1 MAPKSRVGGPEQGHK
16 VEVEWTTVSY
26 RTIAFYAVLGLVAVG
41 FILYLI
47 APNYFALKARGALHA
62 LTAGVVEN
70 GAENVTPSKRAAHFV
85 NLDGTVRVKKAQ
97 SPQWVQANY
106 NTNLVTGD
114 FIQTGSDGVAR
125 IIFADGTNYVIKPD
139 SLIAVEESGEDPV
152 TRATR
157 VAVQVTSGTVDLSTG
172 RFEVP
177 GSTSRVAFADAL
189 ANLGEESRA
198 VVQNDP
204 KRNIHQMT
212 MDQGGARV
220 TRGSTTVQLGQ
231 YEKVGFSANQP
242 GLLRERVIAPPN
254 LILPANMALN
264 VVQNTRSTQIEFR
277 WSAVEGAR
285 DYVLEIS
292 PSGMFSNLVV
302 NRKVEGTSAEVSG
315 LDEGVY
321 YWLVKSIDGNGNE
334 SQPSMASRF
343 DVVQQISENHQAFLE
358 ITNIVQH
365 GRVVEVVGRAEP
377 GSTVIINNQ
386 QVFNIA
392 ADGTFRHFTSP
403 LPRKGSNQVTITAQD
418 RKGNTKTIRKTVVI
432 EQ

>member
-1 MAPKSRVGGPEQGHK
+1 MAGTPRVHGPEQGRK
-16 VEVEWTTVSY
+16 VEVEWTTISY
-26 RTIAFYAVLGLVAVG
+26 RTIAFYAILGLVAVG

-47 APNYFALKARGALHA
+47 APNYFSRKVRGALHT

-70 GAENVTPSKRAAHFV
+70 GTANVAPSKREAHFV

-97 SPQWVQANY
+97 SPQWIQADY

-114 FIQTGSDGVAR
+114 FIQTGSNGVAR

-139 SLIAVEESGEDPV
+139 SLIAVEQSGEDPV

-177 GSTSRVAFADAL
+177 GSTSKVTFADAM

-212 MDQGGARV
+212 MDQGEAKV

-231 YEKVGFSANQP
+231 YEKVRFSASQP
-242 GLLRERVIAPPN
+242 GLLREKVIAPPI
-254 LILPANMALN
+254 LISPANMALN
-264 VVQNTRSTQIEFR
+264 VVQAPRGTRLEFK

-285 DYVLEIS
+285 AYRLEIS

-302 NRKVEGTSAEVSG
+302 DRKVEGTSTEVSG

-321 YWLVKSIDGNGNE
+321 YWLVTSIDANGNE
-334 SQPSMASRF
+334 SQPSTANRF
-343 DVVQQISENHQAFLE
+343 DLIQQISENHQAFLE

-365 GRVVEVVGRAEP
+365 GRVVEVVGRTEP

-403 LPRKGSNQVTITAQD
+403 LPRRGSNQITITAQD
-418 RKGNTKTIRKTVVI
+418 RRGNTKTIRKTVVI
-432 EQ
+432 E

>member
-1 MAPKSRVGGPEQGHK
+1 MAGKSRVPGPEQGHK
-16 VEVEWTTVSY
+16 VEVEWTTISY
-26 RTIAFYAVLGLVAVG
+26 RTIAFYALLGLIALSFV
-41 FILYLI
+41 LYLI
-47 APNYFALKARGALHA
+47 APNYFARKARGALHA
-62 LTAGVVEN
+62 LTAGVVKDSS
-70 GAENVTPSKRAAHFV
+70 ANVAPSKRDAHFV

-97 SPQWVQANY
+97 SSQWVQANY

-152 TRATR
+152 TKATR

-172 RFEVP
+172 KFEVP
-177 GSTSRVAFADAL
+177 GSTSKVAFADAM

-212 MDQGGARV
+212 MDQGDARV

-231 YEKVGFSANQP
+231 YEKVTFSSQQA
-242 GLLRERVIAPPN
+242 GLVREKVIAPPG
-254 LILPANMALN
+254 LISPANMALN
-264 VVQNTRSTQIEFR
+264 VVRTPRTTQIEFK

-285 DYVLEIS
+285 SYVLEIS

-302 NRKVEGTSAEVSG
+302 NRKVEGASTEVSG

-321 YWLVKSIDGNGNE
+321 YWLVKSIDGNGNQ
-334 SQPSMASRF
+334 SQPSIPNRF
-343 DVVQQISENHQAFLE
+343 DLVQQISENHQAFLE
-358 ITNIVQH
+358 ITNITQH
-365 GRVVEVVGRAEP
+365 GRVVEVVGRTEP

-403 LPRKGSNQVTITAQD
+403 LPRKGSNQITITAQD

-432 EQ
+432 E

>member
-1 MAPKSRVGGPEQGHK
+1 MARKSRVPGPEQGHK
-16 VEVEWTTVSY
+16 VEVEWTTISY
-26 RTIAFYAVLGLVAVG
+26 RTIAVYAVLGLVALS

-47 APNYFALKARGALHA
+47 APSYFARKARGALHA

-70 GAENVTPSKRAAHFV
+70 GAGNVAPSKRDAHFV

-97 SPQWVQANY
+97 SPQWAQANY

-157 VAVQVTSGTVDLSTG
+157 VAVQVTSGTVNLSTG
-172 RFEVP
+172 KFEVP
-177 GSTSRVAFADAL
+177 GSTSKVAFADAM

-212 MDQGGARV
+212 MDQGDARV

-231 YEKVGFSANQP
+231 YEKVTFSSKQP
-242 GLLRERVIAPPN
+242 GLVRERVIAPPG

-264 VVQNTRSTQIEFR
+264 VVRAPRATQIEFK

-285 DYVLEIS
+285 EYVLEIS

-302 NRKVEGTSAEVSG
+302 NRKVKGSSAEVYG

-321 YWLVKSIDGNGNE
+321 YWLVKSIDGNGNQ
-334 SQPSMASRF
+334 SQPSRPNRF
-343 DVVQQISENHQAFLE
+343 DLVQQISENHQAFLE
-358 ITNIVQH
+358 ITSITQH
-365 GRVVEVVGRAEP
+365 GRVVEVVGRTEP

-403 LPRKGSNQVTITAQD
+403 LPKKGSNQITITAQD

-432 EQ
+432 E

>member
-1 MAPKSRVGGPEQGHK
+1 MAGKSRVPGPEQGRK
-16 VEVEWTTVSY
+16 VEVEWTTISY
-26 RTIAFYAVLGLVAVG
+26 RTIVFYAVLGLFALS

-47 APNYFALKARGALHA
+47 APNYFARKAREALHS
-62 LTAGVVEN
+62 LTAGVVDN
-70 GAENVTPSKRAAHFV
+70 SPASVAPSKRDAHFV

-172 RFEVP
+172 KFEVP
-177 GSTSRVAFADAL
+177 GSTSKVAFADAM

-204 KRNIHQMT
+204 RRNIHQMT
-212 MDQGGARV
+212 MDQGDARV

-231 YEKVGFSANQP
+231 YEKVTFSSSQA
-242 GLLRERVIAPPN
+242 GLVRERVIAPPG
-254 LILPANMALN
+254 LVSPANMALN
-264 VVQNTRSTQIEFR
+264 VVRTPRTTAIEFK

-285 DYVLEIS
+285 GYVLEVS

-302 NRKVEGTSAEVSG
+302 NRKVEGTSTEVSG

-334 SQPSMASRF
+334 SQPSMPNRF
-343 DVVQQISENHQAFLE
+343 DLVQQISENHQAFLE
-358 ITNIVQH
+358 ITNITQH
-365 GRVVEVVGRAEP
+365 GRVVEVVGRTEP

-403 LPRKGSNQVTITAQD
+403 LPRKGSNQITITAQD

-432 EQ
+432 E

>member
-1 MAPKSRVGGPEQGHK
+1 MAVSTRVPGPEQGRK

-26 RTIAFYAVLGLVAVG
+26 RTIAFYSTLVLLTVG

-47 APNYFALKARGALHA
+47 APNYFTRKAREALHA

-70 GAENVTPSKRAAHFV
+70 GGTTAVGSKRDAHFV
-85 NLDGTVRVKKAQ
+85 NIDGTVRVKKAQ
-97 SPQWVQANY
+97 SPQWIRADY
-106 NTNLVTGD
+106 NTDLATGD

-125 IIFADGTNYVIKPD
+125 IIFADGTSYVIKPD
-139 SLIAVEESGEDPV
+139 SLIVVEESGEDPA

-172 RFEVP
+172 KFEVP

-189 ANLGEESRA
+189 ASLGEESRA

-204 KRNIHQMT
+204 KRNIHEMT
-212 MDQGGARV
+212 MDQGEARV

-231 YEKVGFSANQP
+231 YEKVSFSADKP
-242 GLLRERVIAPPN
+242 GLARQKVVAPPALIAPP
-254 LILPANMALN
+254 NMALN
-264 VVQNTRSTQIEFR
+264 VVRAPRTERIEFK
-277 WSAVEGAR
+277 WSPVAGAQAYR
-285 DYVLEIS
+285 LEIS

-302 NRKVEGTSAEVSG
+302 DRRVQGTSTEVSG

-321 YWLVKSIDGNGNE
+321 YWLVKSIDARGNE
-334 SQPSMASRF
+334 SQPSAADRF
-343 DVVQQISENHQAFLE
+343 DLVQQVSENHEAFLE
-358 ITNIVQH
+358 ITNIIQH
-365 GRVVEVVGRAEP
+365 GRVVEVVGRTEP

-403 LPRKGSNQVTITAQD
+403 LPRKGSNQITITAQD
-418 RKGNTKTIRKTVVI
+418 RTGNTKTIRKTVVI
-432 EQ
+432 E

>member
-1 MAPKSRVGGPEQGHK
+1 MALKSRVSGPEQGHK
-16 VEVEWTTVSY
+16 VEVEWTTISY
-26 RTIAFYAVLGLVAVG
+26 RTIAFYAVLGIVAVG
-41 FILYLI
+41 FVLYLI
-47 APNYFALKARGALHA
+47 APNYFARKAREALHA

-70 GAENVTPSKRAAHFV
+70 GAANVTPSKRDAHFV
-85 NLDGTVRVKKAQ
+85 NLDGMVRVKKAQ

-172 RFEVP
+172 KFEVP
-177 GSTSRVAFADAL
+177 GSTSKVAFADAM

-212 MDQGGARV
+212 MDQGDARV
-220 TRGSTTVQLGQ
+220 IRGSTTVQLGQ
-231 YEKVGFSANQP
+231 YEKVTFSAEQP
-242 GLLRERVIAPPN
+242 GLLREKVIAPPN
-254 LILPANMALN
+254 LVLPANMALN
-264 VVQNTRSTQIEFR
+264 VVRNTRSTHIEFR

-285 DYVLEIS
+285 AYVLEIS

-302 NRKVEGTSAEVSG
+302 NRKVDGPSADVSG

-334 SQPSMASRF
+334 SHASMPNRF
-343 DVVQQISENHQAFLE
+343 DLVQQISENHQAFLE
-358 ITNIVQH
+358 IMNIIQH
-365 GRVVEVVGRAEP
+365 GRVVEVVGRTEP

-403 LPRKGSNQVTITAQD
+403 LPRKGSNSITITAQD

-432 EQ
+432 E

>member
-1 MAPKSRVGGPEQGHK
+1 MAATSRTPGPESGRK

-26 RTIAFYAVLGLVAVG
+26 RTIAFYAVLALVATG

-47 APNYFALKARGALHA
+47 APNYFTGKVRGALHA

-70 GAENVTPSKRAAHFV
+70 GGSSTAPSRRDAHFV

-97 SPQWVQANY
+97 SPQWIQADY
-106 NTNLVTGD
+106 NTNLATGD

-139 SLIAVEESGEDPV
+139 SLIAVEASGEDPV

-172 RFEVP
+172 KFEVP
-177 GSTSRVAFADAL
+177 GSTSKVAFADAM
-189 ANLGEESRA
+189 ASLGEESRA

-212 MDQGGARV
+212 MDQGDARV
-220 TRGSTTVQLGQ
+220 TRGSSTLQLGQ
-231 YEKVGFSANQP
+231 YEKVTFSSTEP
-242 GLLRERVIAPPN
+242 GLLREKVIAPPE
-254 LILPANMALN
+254 LIAPANMALN
-264 VVQNTRSTQIEFR
+264 IVPSPRETHIEFK
-277 WSAVEGAR
+277 WSPVAGAR
-285 DYVLEIS
+285 AYVLKIS

-302 NRKVEGTSAEVSG
+302 NRKVEGTSTEVSG

-321 YWLVKSIDGNGNE
+321 YWLVTSIDGNGNE
-334 SQPSMASRF
+334 SQPSAPNRF
-343 DVVQQISENHQAFLE
+343 DLVQQISQNHQAFLE
-358 ITNIVQH
+358 ITNIIQH
-365 GRVVEVVGRAEP
+365 GRVIEVVGRTEP

-392 ADGTFRHFTSP
+392 ADGTFRHFTSS
-403 LPRKGSNQVTITAQD
+403 LPRKGSNQITITAQD

-432 EQ
+432 E

>member
-1 MAPKSRVGGPEQGHK
+1 MARKSRVPGPEQGHK
-16 VEVEWTTVSY
+16 VEVEWTTISY
-26 RTIAFYAVLGLVAVG
+26 RTIAVYAVLGLVALS
-41 FILYLI
+41 FTLYLI
-47 APNYFALKARGALHA
+47 APSYFARKVRGALHA

-70 GAENVTPSKRAAHFV
+70 GAGNVAPSKRDAHFV

-97 SPQWVQANY
+97 SPQWAQANY

-152 TRATR
+152 TKATR

-172 RFEVP
+172 KFEVP
-177 GSTSRVAFADAL
+177 GSTSKVAFADAM
-189 ANLGEESRA
+189 ANLGAESRA

-231 YEKVGFSANQP
+231 YEKVTFSSKKS
-242 GLLRERVIAPPN
+242 GLVREKVIAPPG
-254 LILPANMALN
+254 LISPANMALN
-264 VVQNTRSTQIEFR
+264 VVRAPRATQIEFK

-285 DYVLEIS
+285 EYVLEIS

-302 NRKVEGTSAEVSG
+302 NRKVKGPSAEVSG

-334 SQPSMASRF
+334 SQASRPNRF
-343 DVVQQISENHQAFLE
+343 DLVQQISENHQAFLE
-358 ITNIVQH
+358 ITSITQH
-365 GRVVEVVGRAEP
+365 GRVVEVVGRTEP

-403 LPRKGSNQVTITAQD
+403 LPKKGSNQITITAQD

-432 EQ
+432 E